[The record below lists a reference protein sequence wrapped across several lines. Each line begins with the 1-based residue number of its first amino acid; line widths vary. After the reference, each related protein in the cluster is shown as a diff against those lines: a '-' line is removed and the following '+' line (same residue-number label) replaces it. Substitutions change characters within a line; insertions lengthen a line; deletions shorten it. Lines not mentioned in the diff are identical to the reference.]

1 MSLVDVSEVIED
13 PDFNQSF
20 TVYRK
25 TGQWVKGRFVIT
37 ETSFGSNGVIISQ
50 SNEELD
56 ITAQGSLIS
65 SKLSIWTHDLL
76 YVTSEDGTP
85 QEGDYLSDEV
95 EFYGQRY
102 LIQSARNLKDYGYY
116 KYELILKVAS

>member
-1 MSLVDVSEVIED
+1 MSLVNVSEVIED

-25 TGQWVKGRFVIT
+25 TGQWVNGRFVIT
-37 ETSFGSNGVIISQ
+37 ETSFDSNGVIISQ

-65 SKLSIWTHDLL
+65 SKISIWAHDLL
-76 YVTSEDGTP
+76 YVTSQEGTP
-85 QEGDYLSDEV
+85 QSGDYLSDEV

-102 LIQSARNLKDYGYY
+102 LIQAARNLNDYGYY
-116 KYELILKVAS
+116 KYELVLKVAS